1 VATLKEQMAA
11 DLDVFYNT
19 DEFAVDAEYTPKATG
34 VAVQVTAIVDEGEID
49 NYHGRQSDGLE
60 HVLTCERDVRSGFNH
75 RSISNS
81 SITRAVITVRV
92 RAADVPAP
100 DVSDEINIDGAVYRV
115 VEMFDD
121 A

>member
-1 VATLKEQMAA
+1 LATLKEHLAA
-11 DLDVFYNT
+11 DMDVFYNT
-19 DEFAVDAEYTPKATG
+19 AEFAEDAEYTPKATG
-34 VAVQVTAIVDEGEID
+34 VAVQVKAIVDEGEID

-75 RSISNS
+75 RSIS

-100 DVSDEINIDGAVYRV
+100 DVYDEINIDGAVYRV